1 MRHSARLSACCVAIL
16 FSVASI
22 AAQTGVP
29 ASVQPVAPNPYVLV
43 SPSPTLAR
51 HAMVVSIHHDA
62 SDAGV
67 EVLKSG
73 GNAVDAAVAVGFALA
88 VVFPQAGNLGGGGFM
103 LVRMKTGEAHFLDYR
118 ERAPAAS
125 SAGMYL
131 DAQGNVVAGLST
143 TGYKAIGVPG
153 SVAGLIYAEKTYGRL
168 TLAQAMAPAIRL
180 ASQGYILS
188 EEEARNLAA
197 AKNLAMFPESRRIFQ
212 RDGNFLKSGDRFTQ
226 PELARTL
233 TRIAA
238 DPASFYKGP
247 MAAELAASIQ
257 KGGGLITTA
266 DLAAYEVKDRAPLTG
281 NYRGYKIV
289 TAPPPSAGGI
299 VLLEILNILSGYDL
313 ARMGDRSPQLSG
325 DPTHRPGWLGWE
337 QVHIITEAF
346 RRAYKDRAD
355 YLGDPGFVSM
365 PLAQMASLAYAAAWR
380 KTIDPIKPTPSA
392 TLVRPAGFLPPP
404 PVSPRVAAHESSE
417 TTHFSV
423 VDTDGNAVSS
433 TYTLNGLFGSGVTAG
448 PLGFLLNNEMDD
460 FTSAPGAPNMVGLIQ
475 GPANAIAPGKRP
487 LSNMTPTIVLKDGKP
502 LLVLGS
508 PGGSTIITTVAND
521 IVSILD
527 NGLNVQQA
535 ADAPRFHHQYLPD
548 VLQVEKSF
556 PLPVLDALKAS
567 GYAVSRI
574 NQADEKNPG
583 VWGDSEMITIDPNTG
598 ILMGGDDQRHKFGK
612 AAGY

>member
-1 MRHSARLSACCVAIL
+1 MCLAARVSVFCIALALNSAAT
-16 FSVASI
+16 
-22 AAQTGVP
+22 AAQT
-29 ASVQPVAPNPYVLV
+29 AAQPNPYALV
-43 SPSPTLAR
+43 SPPPALAR

-67 EVLKSG
+67 EVLRAG

-88 VVFPQAGNLGGGGFM
+88 VVYPQAGNLGGGGFM

-118 ERAPAAS
+118 ERAPAAA

-153 SVAGLIYAEKTYGRL
+153 TVAGLVYAEKSYGRL
-168 TLAQAMAPAIRL
+168 TLARVMAPAIRL

-188 EEEARNLAA
+188 GEEARSLAA
-197 AKNLAMFPESRRIFQ
+197 AKNLARFAESRRIFQ

-226 PELARTL
+226 PQLARTL
-233 TRIAA
+233 KRIAA
-238 DPASFYKGP
+238 DPASFYKGQ
-247 MAAELAASIQ
+247 MAAELAAFVQ
-257 KGGGLITTA
+257 KGGGLISTA

-281 NYRGYKIV
+281 SYRGCEIV

-313 ARMGDRSPQLSG
+313 AKMGDRTPQ
-325 DPTHRPGWLGWE
+325 
-337 QVHIITEAF
+337 QVHLITEAF

-355 YLGDPGFVSM
+355 YLGDPDFVAV
-365 PLAQMASLAYAAAWR
+365 PIAQLASPAYAAAWR
-380 KTIDPIKPTPSA
+380 KSIQPIAPSPSA
-392 TLVRPAGFLPPP
+392 TLTRPSGFLPPP
-404 PVSPRVAAHESSE
+404 PVATRAAAHESAE

-423 VDTDGNAVSS
+423 VDAEGNAVAS
-433 TYTLNGLFGSGVTAG
+433 TTTLNGLFGSGVTAG
-448 PLGFLLNNEMDD
+448 QLGFLLNDEMDD
-460 FTSAPGAPNMVGLIQ
+460 FTAKPGAPNMYGLIQ

-487 LSNMTPTIVLKDGKP
+487 LSNMTPTIVLKDGKV

-508 PGGSTIITTVAND
+508 PGGPTIITTVAND
-521 IVSILD
+521 IISILD

-548 VLQVEKSF
+548 VLQVEKAF
-556 PLPVLDALKAS
+556 PLTVLDALKAS

-574 NQADEKNPG
+574 NEADEKNPG
-583 VWGDSEMITIDPNTG
+583 VWGDSEMIAIDPNTG
-598 ILMGGDDQRHKFGK
+598 TLMGGQDQRHKFGK

>member
-1 MRHSARLSACCVAIL
+1 MRLAARVSVCCIALALSGATT
-16 FSVASI
+16 
-22 AAQTGVP
+22 AAQTAVP
-29 ASVQPVAPNPYVLV
+29 PNPYDLV
-43 SPSPTLAR
+43 SPPPALAQ

-67 EVLKSG
+67 EVLKAG

-103 LVRMKTGEAHFLDYR
+103 LVRMKTGDAHFLDYR
-118 ERAPAAS
+118 ERAPAAAT
-125 SAGMYL
+125 AGMYL
-131 DAQGNVVAGLST
+131 DARKNVVPKLST
-143 TGYKAIGVPG
+143 EGYKAIGVPG
-153 SVAGLIYAEKTYGRL
+153 TVAGLIYAEKTYGHL
-168 TLAQAMAPAIRL
+168 TLTQVMAPAIRL
-180 ASQGYILS
+180 ASEGYILS
-188 EEEARNLAA
+188 DEEARNLAA
-197 AKNLAMFPESRRIFQ
+197 AQNLARFPDSRRIFQ
-212 RDGNFLKSGDRFTQ
+212 RNGNFLKPGDRFTQ

-238 DPASFYKGP
+238 GPATFYKGS

-266 DLAAYEVKDRAPLTG
+266 DLAAYQAKDRTPLFG
-281 NYRGYKIV
+281 SYRGYQIV

-313 ARMGDRSPQLSG
+313 AKMGDHSP
-325 DPTHRPGWLGWE
+325 R
-337 QVHIITEAF
+337 QVHLIVEAF

-355 YLGDPGFVSM
+355 YLGDPDFVSM
-365 PLAQMASLAYAAAWR
+365 PLAQMASPAYAAAWR
-380 KTIDPIKPTPSA
+380 NSIDPIKPTPSA
-392 TLVRPAGFLPPP
+392 KLVRPAGFLPPP
-404 PVSPRVAAHESSE
+404 PAATRVAAHESTE

-423 VDTDGNAVSS
+423 VDAEGNAVAS

-460 FTSAPGAPNMVGLIQ
+460 FTAAPGAPNMYGLIQ
-475 GPANAIAPGKRP
+475 GPANAITPGKRP
-487 LSNMTPTIVLKDGKP
+487 LSNMTPTIVLKNGKV

-521 IVSILD
+521 IISILD

-548 VLQVEKSF
+548 VLQVEKVF
-556 PLPVLDALKAS
+556 PLPVLDVLKAS
-567 GYAVSRI
+567 GYAVSRM
-574 NQADEKNPG
+574 NEADEKNPG
-583 VWGDSEMITIDPNTG
+583 VWGDSEMIYLDPNTG
-598 ILMGGDDQRHKFGK
+598 TLMGGNDQRHNFGK

>member
-1 MRHSARLSACCVAIL
+1 MRLNLRVSVCCVAL
-16 FSVASI
+16 AFSGVSI
-22 AAQTGVP
+22 AAQSGVQQ
-29 ASVQPVAPNPYVLV
+29 AAQPNPYAIV
-43 SPSPTLAR
+43 SPPPTLAR

-103 LVRMKTGEAHFLDYR
+103 LVRMKTGDAHFLDYR
-118 ERAPAAS
+118 ERAPAAAT
-125 SAGMYL
+125 AGMYL
-131 DAQGNVVAGLST
+131 DAQGNVIAGLST

-153 SVAGLIYAEKTYGRL
+153 TVAGLIYAEKTYGRL
-168 TLAQAMAPAIRL
+168 TLARVMAPAIRL
-180 ASQGYILS
+180 ASAGYILS
-188 EEEARNLAA
+188 DEEARNLAA
-197 AKNLAMFPESRRIFQ
+197 AKNLAQFPDSRRIFQ
-212 RDGNFLKSGDRFTQ
+212 RDGNFLKPGDRFTQ
-226 PELARTL
+226 PQLAATL
-233 TRIAA
+233 KRIAA

-266 DLAAYEVKDRAPLTG
+266 DLAAYEVKDRVPLTG
-281 NYRGYKIV
+281 SYRGCQIV

-313 ARMGDRSPQLSG
+313 AKMGDRSPQ
-325 DPTHRPGWLGWE
+325 
-337 QVHIITEAF
+337 QVHLITEAF

-355 YLGDPGFVSM
+355 YLGDPDFVAV
-365 PLAQMASLAYAAAWR
+365 PIAQMASPAYAAAWR
-380 KTIDPIKPTPSA
+380 KTIDPIAPSPSA
-392 TLVRPAGFLPPP
+392 TLIRPAGFLPPP
-404 PVSPRVAAHESSE
+404 PVAPRTTAHESTE

-423 VDTDGNAVSS
+423 VDAEGNAVSS
-433 TYTLNGLFGSGVTAG
+433 TYTLNGLYGSGVTAG
-448 PLGFLLNNEMDD
+448 PLGFLLNDEMDD
-460 FTSAPGAPNMVGLIQ
+460 FTSAPGAPNMYGLIQ
-475 GPANAIAPGKRP
+475 SPANAIAPGKRP

-521 IVSILD
+521 IISILD

-535 ADAPRFHHQYLPD
+535 ADAPRFHHQFLPD
-548 VLQVEKSF
+548 VLQVEKAF
-556 PLPVLDALKAS
+556 PLPVLDALKAR

-574 NQADEKNPG
+574 NEADEKNPG
-583 VWGDSEMITIDPNTG
+583 VWGDSEMIYIDPNSGT
-598 ILMGGDDQRHKFGK
+598 LMGGDDQRHQFGK
-612 AAGY
+612 VAGY